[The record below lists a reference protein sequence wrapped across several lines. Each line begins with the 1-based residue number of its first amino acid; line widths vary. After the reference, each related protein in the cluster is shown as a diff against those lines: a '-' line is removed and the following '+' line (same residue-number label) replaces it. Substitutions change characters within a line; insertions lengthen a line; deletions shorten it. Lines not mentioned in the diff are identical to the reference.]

1 MNAKRRQLQRK
12 QRELDLE
19 QSSSHASSFSSLN
32 NNNNNNNNNQSNFT
46 NTSKHFKS
54 RLMNNQNKQQQQ
66 QQLQQQTSS
75 SHYDIPIPQ
84 NNPTSPSIHLFKAT
98 NTSPNNQYSNPLS
111 IATSPNYIS
120 IPLASQ
126 LHTDKHSTQHHNYNN
141 HHQRNFP
148 QTKVHEPQFL
158 IKNAQRAP
166 NAASSVVSILKQ
178 QQQQPLTTVNDLPPH
193 KPTESER
200 IEQLNKMI
208 KIFKLGNNINADN
221 ILVGDNN
228 IYAHN
233 KKEIA
238 ELQSRIE
245 NEEMKLHNLM
255 ISNKNVTQEYI
266 ERIIQLQNDI
276 MNSPKGDIISLEEA
290 NKVDDVVIKNLLYK
304 KKKVKEEYEM
314 ERNELK
320 KMISERIKPMINEL
334 KKEIKEVQELKRQLK
349 ECKEKELP
357 KDMKNKLEVVIHY
370 KTEN

>member
-1 MNAKRRQLQRK
+1 
-12 QRELDLE
+12 
-19 QSSSHASSFSSLN
+19 
-32 NNNNNNNNNQSNFT
+32 
-46 NTSKHFKS
+46 
-54 RLMNNQNKQQQQ
+54 MNNQNKQQQQ
-66 QQLQQQTSS
+66 QQTSS
-75 SHYDIPIPQ
+75 SHYDIPQ

-120 IPLASQ
+120 IPLTSQ

-141 HHQRNFP
+141 NQQRNFP

-178 QQQQPLTTVNDLPPH
+178 QQQQPTASTAVNDLPPH
-193 KPTESER
+193 KPTENER

-221 ILVGDNN
+221 ILVSDNN

-245 NEEMKLHNLM
+245 NEEMKLQKLM
-255 ISNKNVTQEYI
+255 MNNKNITQEYI

-304 KKKVKEEYEM
+304 KKKVKEEYES
-314 ERNELK
+314 EKNELK

-334 KKEIKEVQELKRQLK
+334 KKEIKEVQELKRQLM
-349 ECKEKELP
+349 ECKEKEVP
-357 KDMKNKLEVVIHY
+357 KDLRNKLEVVIHY